1 MDCDICGQPL
11 REGEDVVGIRHT
23 GPDPYDRMLIAP
35 ILDDADGI
43 VHSLCLRGP
52 LPPMQPPSSPP

>member
-1 MDCDICGQPL
+1 MDCDICGKPL
-11 REGEDVVGIRHT
+11 REGEDVVGIRRA

-43 VHSLCLRGP
+43 VHSDCLLGP
-52 LPPMQPPSSPP
+52 LAPDHSSTRP

>member
-1 MDCDICGQPL
+1 
-11 REGEDVVGIRHT
+11 VVGIRHT